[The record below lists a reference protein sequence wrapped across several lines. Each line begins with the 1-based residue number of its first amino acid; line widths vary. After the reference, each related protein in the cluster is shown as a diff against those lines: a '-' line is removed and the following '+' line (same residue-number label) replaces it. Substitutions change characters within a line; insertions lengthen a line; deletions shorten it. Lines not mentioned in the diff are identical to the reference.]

1 MSSYALLL
9 KSMNSTAY
17 NIRQLNLADL
27 EIYKTLR
34 LEALRLE
41 PSVFS
46 STYEREAAFDDAVW
60 ATRLNNLA
68 SASFGLFYD
77 NALIGITGIVILDPE
92 LPEAVLVASY
102 IQKAHRGKGL
112 SFLLYRERIAWAR
125 ARKLKRIIVSHRKSN
140 KASEAANQHFGFRFT
155 HEEPTPWPD
164 GLVEDQVFYCL
175 DL

>member
-1 MSSYALLL
+1 
-9 KSMNSTAY
+9 MNSTEY
-17 NIRQLNLADL
+17 HIRQLNLADL
-27 EIYKTLR
+27 EAYKNLR

-46 STYEREAAFDDAVW
+46 STYERETAFDDTVW
-60 ATRLNNLA
+60 ATRLNNPA
-68 SASFGLFYD
+68 SASFGLFYGET
-77 NALIGITGIVILDPE
+77 LIGITGILIPDPD
-92 LPEAVLVASY
+92 LPEAILVASY
-102 IQKAHRGKGL
+102 IQKPHRGKGL

-140 KASEAANQHFGFRFT
+140 KASEAANQRFGFRFT

-164 GLVEDQVFYCL
+164 GLTEDQVYYCL